1 MKVNQKTDEQQ
12 LKEEIRYAKEAL
24 AIVSS
29 ASTHT
34 AVEHAY
40 NSYIPIE
47 YCHLVEKRESELRI
61 YISRLKSD
69 LKDLQR
75 GDFE

>member
-40 NSYIPIE
+40 NTYIPVE
-47 YCHLVEKRESELRI
+47 YCHLVEKGESELRI

-69 LKDLQR
+69 LKDLKA
-75 GDFE
+75 GEF